1 MPIEFPA
8 VWQIEGQPVAL
19 MGRPSGKISPV
30 EPNRKPRPVSP
41 SRGSG
46 QLSWQSILPAVLP
59 CRDYWLL
66 ALTLSRFAGSKKKK
80 PGGVVA
86 GMIVIPSA
94 RPAKQTQYSHVG
106 FRDLPSG
113 IGPSARL
120 VIPLSAR

>member
-30 EPNRKPRPVSP
+30 EPNRKPRPVLP

-59 CRDYWLL
+59 CRDYWLTP
-66 ALTLSRFAGSKKKK
+66 LTLSRSRCSKEE
-80 PGGVVA
+80 
-86 GMIVIPSA
+86 
-94 RPAKQTQYSHVG
+94 
-106 FRDLPSG
+106 
-113 IGPSARL
+113 ARL
-120 VIPLSAR
+120 QGETGLPETR